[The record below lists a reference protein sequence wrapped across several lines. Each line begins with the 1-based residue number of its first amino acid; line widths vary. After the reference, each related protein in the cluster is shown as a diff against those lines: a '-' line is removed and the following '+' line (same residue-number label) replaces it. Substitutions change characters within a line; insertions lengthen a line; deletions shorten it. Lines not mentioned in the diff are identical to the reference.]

1 MNFEHIDA
9 IFRHELETAIIT
21 LVRALNTPE
30 KLDFAL
36 EHLTSPVHP
45 QDSVEQRII
54 RLLNNLYSVVLTHCD
69 HKFESKEVE
78 EAFKYPL
85 LRLFELLGDPAS
97 TRAVAYGIHYDD
109 PYFNGFDPLLADLA
123 QLASLRVWDVYDV
136 IDDFVKAYKEKKKDD

>member
-9 IFRHELETAIIT
+9 IFSYELETAIIT

-54 RLLNNLYSVVLTHCD
+54 RLLFNLYLVVVTHCN
-69 HKFESKEVE
+69 HNFRCKEVE
-78 EAFKYPL
+78 EALKYPL
-85 LRLFELLGDPAS
+85 LRLFELLGDPTS

-109 PYFNGFDPLLADLA
+109 PYFDGLDPLLADLA
-123 QLASLRVWDVYDV
+123 QLASCRVWDIYDA
-136 IDDFVKAYKEKKKDD
+136 IDDLVKACKKEKKDD